1 MLEIACDESGYEGE
15 KLIGTST
22 DVFAHASV
30 RLDAGSAAD
39 CLREL
44 RARIRSPALEYKA
57 NHLLRVKHRAVLRW
71 LLGGPPAGVTQ
82 AEPAPLAGNA
92 SVYLVDKAYLVL
104 ARLVELL
111 VPDQPVGLLYR
122 AARAGLDREPWQ
134 AFLTAANRLLRTN
147 HRTAAEVTAPV
158 DGFAGT
164 VDGLRRAG
172 VPGPV
177 DELLGRLQRARPH
190 AVGFRE
196 RVRDDPRAV
205 PTLDPLVPAIVR
217 AVIGW
222 GGDGGEPVGI
232 VHDRQKTLSPDRIAH
247 LADLLGPRLAGL
259 RFVVARSDPRVQV
272 ADILAGVAR
281 KLATDELHGRGDPQL
296 TDLLRPF
303 LDPFSIWGDD
313 RSWSRLG

>member
-1 MLEIACDESGYEGE
+1 M
-15 KLIGTST
+15 
-22 DVFAHASV
+22 
-30 RLDAGSAAD
+30 
-39 CLREL
+39 
-44 RARIRSPALEYKA
+44 
-57 NHLLRVKHRAVLRW
+57 
-71 LLGGPPAGVTQ
+71 
-82 AEPAPLAGNA
+82 
-92 SVYLVDKAYLVL
+92 YLVDKAYFVL

-111 VPDQPVGLLYR
+111 VPDQPAGLLYR
-122 AARAGLDREPWQ
+122 AGRAGLDREPWQ
-134 AFLTAANRLLRTN
+134 AFLAAANQLLRTN

-158 DGFAGT
+158 DAFAGT
-164 VDGLRRAG
+164 VDRLRRAG

-177 DELLGRLQRARPH
+177 DELLGRLHQARPR
-190 AVGFRE
+190 AVAFRE

-222 GGDGGEPVGI
+222 SGDDGEPVTI

-247 LADLLGPRLAGL
+247 LTDLLGPRLGGL

-296 TDLLRPF
+296 TALLRQF

-313 RSWSRLG
+313 RSWSRLA